1 MNLKAIIKTVATGAG
16 IAVLTLAFVFT
27 TTVPSQA
34 GPFKFLKKA
43 KENYTVKIGGVPI
56 NKKEAKK
63 KTDKMYA
70 GPGAP
75 GGSWAARNW
84 QTLFIAGLFVT
95 GTIVIIALRDSD
107 KDENINTPH
116 KCHTPTSLGPVVPFA
131 HFCD

>member
-1 MNLKAIIKTVATGAG
+1 MKLKEIIRRVAVGAG
-16 IAVLTLAFVFT
+16 IAMLTLAFVLT
-27 TTVPSQA
+27 TTVPASA

-95 GTIVIIALRDSD
+95 GTVIIIALRDSD
-107 KDENINTPH
+107 KDENNNNPCL
-116 KCHTPTSLGPVVPFA
+116 KSLGPVVPFN
-131 HFCD
+131 CVCCVDR